1 MIRVVTHA
9 APKKLNRGPQ
19 YNTVLLLVIA
29 AGTFLSTLLG
39 GLLAL
44 RLKDRLHLILGF
56 SAGAVIGVAFFDL
69 IPEALD
75 LAVPPYTT
83 PAVLAVVALGFI
95 VYMILDRTI
104 APRGHKDAPV
114 RPGWQ

>member
-29 AGTFLSTLLG
+29 AGTFVSTLVG

-44 RLKDRLHLILGF
+44 RLRDRLHLILGF

-69 IPEALD
+69 LPEAIQ
-75 LAVPPYTT
+75 LAPGAPETTTRSEGRRAGKERRCRRSPY
-83 PAVLAVVALGFI
+83 
-95 VYMILDRTI
+95 
-104 APRGHKDAPV
+104 H
-114 RPGWQ
+114 